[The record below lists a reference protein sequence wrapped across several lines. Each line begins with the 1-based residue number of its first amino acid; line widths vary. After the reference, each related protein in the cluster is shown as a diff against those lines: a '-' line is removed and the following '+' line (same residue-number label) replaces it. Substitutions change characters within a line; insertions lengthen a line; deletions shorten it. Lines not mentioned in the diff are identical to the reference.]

1 MVSREITKEEGSG
14 AQLPPIQ
21 ASGASVVV
29 PDAHLLFTAEFSR
42 IGDDLLLTGQ
52 DGTILLIKDYFALD
66 VAPMLLSP
74 LGAMLPPELA
84 VAFVGRRRA
93 VLSPSCPEEL
103 HKSVQ
108 TITHGSFVNCYG
120 QLRINQG

>member
-1 MVSREITKEEGSG
+1 MVSREVTKEGGSG

-52 DGTILLIKDYFALD
+52 DGTVLLIEDYFALD
-66 VAPMLLSP
+66 APPMLPSP
-74 LGAMLPPELA
+74 LSAMLPPELA
-84 VAFVGRRRA
+84 A
-93 VLSPSCPEEL
+93 
-103 HKSVQ
+103 
-108 TITHGSFVNCYG
+108 TFVN
-120 QLRINQG
+120 

>member
-1 MVSREITKEEGSG
+1 MVSREVTKEGGSD

-66 VAPMLLSP
+66 VPPMLLSP
-74 LGAMLPPELA
+74 LGAMLPELA
-84 VAFVGRRRA
+84 AAFVGWMRA
-93 VLSPSCPEEL
+93 VLSPPCPEEL
-103 HKSVQ
+103 HKGVK
-108 TITHGSFVNCYG
+108 TITDGSFVN
-120 QLRINQG
+120 

>member
-1 MVSREITKEEGSG
+1 MVNRDVTKAGGSDG
-14 AQLPPIQ
+14 QFPPMQ

-52 DGTILLIKDYFALD
+52 DGTVLLIKDYFALD
-66 VAPMLLSP
+66 APPMLLSP
-74 LGAMLPPELA
+74 LGAMLPELA
-84 VAFVGRRRA
+84 AAFEGRVRA

-103 HKSVQ
+103 HKGVK
-108 TITHGSFVNCYG
+108 TITDGSFV
-120 QLRINQG
+120 I

>member
-1 MVSREITKEEGSG
+1 MVSREVTTGGGSG

-52 DGTILLIKDYFALD
+52 DGI
-66 VAPMLLSP
+66 
-74 LGAMLPPELA
+74 
-84 VAFVGRRRA
+84 
-93 VLSPSCPEEL
+93 
-103 HKSVQ
+103 
-108 TITHGSFVNCYG
+108 
-120 QLRINQG
+120 